1 MANAYANLKT
11 IKSVS
16 LLDIAGSSHDSRL
29 LELLED
35 VSRWVD
41 QHCNRHFF
49 SLQATRA
56 FDVEGGSSRILVPD
70 LIRIT
75 ALKSDSDGDNR
86 FETAWASGDYRLY
99 PLNAEPNQPWGRP
112 YSRIEVGSG
121 GRGRAE
127 GRPRFPAGKSAVQIA
142 GVWGFREELRTSAA
156 VVDGKGVDSSGGSF
170 GVNGGMPFSAGDT
183 LLIGSEQLYVTA
195 VGTNMLTAVR
205 GVNGTRAAHHAASS
219 AVQVYRYPAGVA
231 EACLVQTA
239 RMWKRKDMVFGGD
252 AQFYRRYGER
262 RPCGLGPR
270 CAPDAERLSSACG
283 IGPRYRPDAG
293 KNGE

>member
-56 FDVEGGSSRILVPD
+56 FDVEGGSSRLLVPD

-86 FETAWASGDYRLY
+86 FEMAWASGDYRLY

-121 GRGRAE
+121 GGGSSRRAAPLPRGQERGANR
-127 GRPRFPAGKSAVQIA
+127 GCVGLPR
-142 GVWGFREELRTSAA
+142 GVAHLG
-156 VVDGKGVDSSGGSF
+156 SSGGWQ
-170 GVNGGMPFSAGDT
+170 GCR
-183 LLIGSEQLYVTA
+183 LIGRQFRRQRRHALQRRRHRAHRLGTA
-195 VGTNMLTAVR
+195 IRHCRGHEHADGGARSQRHPGRTSRCLLCCPSLPLPCRGGRGLPSADGPNVEAQGHGLWHGCATLSALRLNGDLAGLDPDVRRML
-205 GVNGTRAAHHAASS
+205 S
-219 AVQVYRYPAGVA
+219 P
-231 EACLVQTA
+231 
-239 RMWKRKDMVFGGD
+239 
-252 AQFYRRYGER
+252 YRR
-262 RPCGLGPR
+262 P
-270 CAPDAERLSSACG
+270 AV
-283 IGPRYRPDAG
+283 
-293 KNGE
+293 

>member
-56 FDVEGGSSRILVPD
+56 FDVEGVSSRILVPD

-121 GRGRAE
+121 AGGRAE

-142 GVWGFREELRTSAA
+142 GMWGFREELRTSAA

-170 GVNGGMPFSAGDT
+170 GVNGGMPFSGGDT
-183 LLIGSEQLYVTA
+183 VLIGSEQLYVTA
-195 VGTNMLTAVR
+195 VGTNMLTVVR

-231 EACLVQTA
+231 EACLVETA
-239 RMWKRKDMVFGGD
+239 RMWKRKDMAFGTD
-252 AQFYRRYGER
+252 AQLYRATANGDLAGLDPDVRRMLSPYRR
-262 RPCGLGPR
+262 P
-270 CAPDAERLSSACG
+270 AV
-283 IGPRYRPDAG
+283 
-293 KNGE
+293 

>member
-49 SLQATRA
+49 SLQTTRA

-112 YSRIEVGSG
+112 YSRIEVGAGPEAEQKG
-121 GRGRAE
+121 GPASPRARARCKSRVC
-127 GRPRFPAGKSAVQIA
+127 GASARSCGPRQQWWMARVSTH
-142 GVWGFREELRTSAA
+142 RAA
-156 VVDGKGVDSSGGSF
+156 V
-170 GVNGGMPFSAGDT
+170 SAST
-183 LLIGSEQLYVTA
+183 EACPSAEATPC
-195 VGTNMLTAVR
+195 
-205 GVNGTRAAHHAASS
+205 SS
-219 AVQVYRYPAGVA
+219 ARNSYTSLPW
-231 EACLVQTA
+231 A
-239 RMWKRKDMVFGGD
+239 RT
-252 AQFYRRYGER
+252 
-262 RPCGLGPR
+262 C
-270 CAPDAERLSSACG
+270 
-283 IGPRYRPDAG
+283 
-293 KNGE
+293 